1 MILKKLDDYR
11 FVIPKSFQ
19 EGMKV
24 EGLIYANDELIVA
37 IEKDQT
43 LTQVA
48 NVATL
53 PGLVG

>member
-24 EGLIYANDELIVA
+24 EGLFYANDELIVA